1 MNPPKLRRSRSHRQR
16 GYALLLAMFLTTMLL
31 IATLVAAPSV
41 RTERKREKEEEMIWR
56 GKQYVHAIKLY
67 YRKNGRLPTSVD
79 DLTKP
84 KNGSVRY
91 LRQEYKDPM
100 NKDDGTW
107 RFIYVGPAGQLIGSL
122 KPPQT
127 INMQSGN
134 TPQVGTPAANLNGP
148 LSMQGAQSSNGGFGG
163 GFGQSGN
170 ATASGSAAPANA
182 GTAGAPGA
190 PGTGGTT
197 PGAPGSNQPG
207 QPGQPD
213 DANSSLNPA
222 PVAAPETSS
231 IIGGNIIGIGSKVNK
246 QSVIVYEKAKNY
258 RLFEFVWDPS
268 KDTMAVG
275 GQPGSQIGTPNG
287 IGGVG
292 QQPTQGSGTQGFGG
306 NSSFGGNQGFGTQP
320 GSSSQPSGNSPMQPP
335 SMPPT
340 STNPPPTNQ

>member
-1 MNPPKLRRSRSHRQR
+1 MISPGIKQSKTSQR

-31 IATLVAAPSV
+31 IATLVAAPSI

-100 NKDDGTW
+100 NKEDGTW

-122 KPPQT
+122 KPPQN
-127 INMQSGN
+127 INMQGAN
-134 TPQVGTPAANLNGP
+134 VPQVGTPAANLNGP

-163 GFGQSGN
+163 FGQSGG
-170 ATASGSAAPANA
+170 ATASSTAGGTTGATGTPGAAGTP
-182 GTAGAPGA
+182 GTAGA
-190 PGTGGTT
+190 
-197 PGAPGSNQPG
+197 APGSNQPG
-207 QPGQPD
+207 QPD
-213 DANSSLNPA
+213 DSNSSLNPA
-222 PVAAPETSS
+222 PIAAPDTSS

-246 QSVIVYEKAKNY
+246 KSVIVYEKAGNY
-258 RLFEFVWDPS
+258 RLFEFIWDPS
-268 KDTMAVG
+268 KDTMTIG

-287 IGGVG
+287 IG
-292 QQPTQGSGTQGFGG
+292 QAPTQGFGG
-306 NSSFGGNQGFGTQP
+306 QGLSGGSSFGGGQGFGGQSG
-320 GSSSQPSGNSPMQPP
+320 GSGAQPSGGAPMQPP

-340 STNPPPTNQ
+340 SSPPPTNQ